1 MLDSLLRDLRFAW
14 RSLRRRPLFLV
25 IPVLSLTIGIAANTV
40 VFSAVSGLLLEG
52 MHGVP
57 NARRIVEVGTGW
69 DGSGFDGF
77 SYPDFLDVREQASTL
92 AEVAGYK
99 YQMFTLSRGDAGVR
113 ALGLLVSANYFDV
126 LGVQAFRGRTFL
138 REEDTGLDAHPV
150 AVLSFDFWQNRWGG
164 DPDVVGSTVY
174 VSRQPY
180 TVLGITPKD
189 FRSHTALGNPDVYVP
204 LMQHPSLNQGRNY
217 FEARGSDWFSALALL
232 EDGATL
238 SDADVEVA
246 TIFRRLSAAYPETN
260 GRRTGSV
267 RAYGALPSIMQGYA
281 GMFLAVLLAF
291 VALILLIT
299 CANVA
304 GMFLARATARQRE
317 IAIRL
322 AVGSSRVQLTRL
334 LLTESLV
341 VFVLGGLGGV
351 TLAAWTL
358 AYLGSLTL
366 PGPFPVGLEVSMSGA
381 ALLFATVVTLVT
393 GVVFGLLPA
402 RQALGL
408 SVLGTLKDEGA
419 RPRSSAG
426 KLRRAFV
433 AAQVAASLALLVAA
447 GLLLRALQQ
456 AGQIK
461 TGFETEGAYVT
472 FLDLTTEGYTAEDG
486 SAFQNEILRH
496 FAAQGWVESV
506 ALSIDLPLDM
516 STHGTAVI
524 PDSWQG
530 SVGQEYLSSRYNAVS
545 PDYFAALR
553 ISVLEGRGFTPGDR
567 AGAEEVALV
576 SRTFAERVWP
586 GESAV
591 GRRVQAGGPVT
602 VVGVVEDVPNSSLTE
617 VPSPLFY
624 RPLAQA
630 YGDEVYLVFRSLAN
644 HGLIVR
650 EAHQGLRALDPSIA
664 LSPVIELGRFT
675 GVGMLPQRIAGGLAA
690 SLGILALLLSPM
702 GVYGVMAFAVAQR
715 TREMGIRMA
724 LGAEPGR
731 VLRSIVL
738 GAFRLTLPGVVVGA
752 ILAVVIGIVLRS
764 LLLGVSPHDPTA
776 LLSAALAVGGMVLAG
791 TLIPAKRAAQVD
803 PAEALRHD

>member
-1 MLDSLLRDLRFAW
+1 MLDPLVRDLRFAF
-14 RSLRRRPLFLV
+14 RSLRHRPLFLV

-40 VFSAVSGLLLEG
+40 VFSGVNGLLLEG
-52 MHGVP
+52 TNGVP
-57 NARRIVEVGTGW
+57 NAKRLVEVGTGR

-77 SYPDFLDVREQASTL
+77 SYPDFIDLREQAAAL

-99 YQMFTLSRGDAGVR
+99 YQMFTLNRGDAGVR
-113 ALGLLVSANYFDV
+113 AFGLLVSANYFDV
-126 LGVQAFRGRTFL
+126 MGVRAFRGRTFL
-138 REEDTGLDAHPV
+138 PEEDADFDGHPV
-150 AVLSFDFWQNRWGG
+150 AVLSFDFWHNRWGG
-164 DPDVVGSTVY
+164 DPNVVGSTVY

-180 TVLGITPKD
+180 TVVGIAPES

-238 SDADVEVA
+238 SDANAEVA
-246 TIFRRLSAAYPETN
+246 TVFRRLAAAYPETN
-260 GRRTGSV
+260 ARRTGSV
-267 RAYGALPSIMQGYA
+267 RAYGPLPSIMQGYA
-281 GMFLAVLLAF
+281 GTFLAVLLAF
-291 VALILLIT
+291 VTLILLIT

-322 AVGSSRVQLTRL
+322 AVGSSRGQLIRQ

-341 VFVLGGLGGV
+341 VFLLGGIGGV
-351 TLAAWTL
+351 ILAGWTL
-358 AYLGSLTL
+358 GYLGSLTL
-366 PGPFPVGLEVSMSGA
+366 PGPFPVGLEIPMSGA
-381 ALLFATVVTLVT
+381 AMVFASVLTLAT

-402 RQALGL
+402 RHALGL
-408 SVLGTLKDEGA
+408 SVLGILKDEGA
-419 RPRSSAG
+419 QPRSSAG
-426 KLRRAFV
+426 RLRRAFV

-447 GLLLRALQQ
+447 GLLLRSLQH
-456 AGQIK
+456 AGQIE

-472 FLDLTTEGYTAEDG
+472 FLDLTTEGYTPEDG
-486 SAFQNEILRH
+486 SAFQNEILEH
-496 FAAQGWVESV
+496 FAAQPWVESV

-524 PDSWQG
+524 PDRWEK
-530 SVGQEYLSSRYNAVS
+530 SVEEEYMSSRYNAVS
-545 PDYFAALR
+545 FDYFAALR
-553 ISVLEGRGFTPGDR
+553 INVLEGRGFSPGDR
-567 AGAEEVALV
+567 AGAEEVAVV

-591 GRRVQAGGPVT
+591 GRRVEARGTVT
-602 VVGVVEDVPNSSLTE
+602 IVGVVEDVPNSSLTE
-617 VPSPLFY
+617 VPTPLFY
-624 RPLAQA
+624 RPLTQA
-630 YGDEVYLVFRSLAN
+630 YGDEVYLVFRSAADPA
-644 HGLIVR
+644 LILR
-650 EAHQGLRALDPSIA
+650 ETHQGLRALDPRIA

-675 GVGMLPQRIAGGLAA
+675 GIGILPQRIAGGLAA
-690 SLGILALLLSPM
+690 SLGLLALLLSTM

-731 VLRSIVL
+731 VLRSVVL
-738 GAFRLTLPGVVVGA
+738 GAFRLTLPGVVLGA
-752 ILAVVIGIVLRS
+752 ILAVAIGIVLQS
-764 LLLGVSPHDPTA
+764 LLLGVSPRDPA
-776 LLSAALAVGGMVLAG
+776 AHIGAVLSVGGMVLAG
-791 TLIPAKRAAQVD
+791 TLIPARRAAQVD

>member
-1 MLDSLLRDLRFAW
+1 
-14 RSLRRRPLFLV
+14 V

-57 NARRIVEVGTGW
+57 NARRIVEVGTRR
-69 DGSGFDGF
+69 DGSGFYGF
-77 SYPDFLDVREQASTL
+77 SYPDFLDLREQASTL

-113 ALGLLVSANYFDV
+113 AFGLLVSANYFDV
-126 LGVQAFRGRTFL
+126 VGVQAFRGRTFL

-180 TVLGITPKD
+180 TVLGITPED

-217 FEARGSDWFSALALL
+217 FESRGSDWFNALALL

-238 SDADVEVA
+238 SDADAEVA

-322 AVGSSRVQLTRL
+322 AVGSSRVQLIRH

-358 AYLGSLTL
+358 GYLGSLTL
-366 PGPFPVGLEVSMSGA
+366 PGPFPVGLEVSMSGT
-381 ALLFATVVTLVT
+381 ALLFALALTLVT

-419 RPRSSAG
+419 QPRSSAG
-426 KLRRAFV
+426 RLRRAFV

-456 AGQIK
+456 AGQIE

-472 FLDLTTEGYTAEDG
+472 FLDLTTEGYTPEDG
-486 SAFQNEILRH
+486 SAFQNEILQH
-496 FAAQGWVESV
+496 FAAQPWVESV

-524 PDSWQG
+524 PDGWEG
-530 SVGQEYLSSRYNAVS
+530 SVEQEYLSSRYNAVS

-567 AGAEEVALV
+567 AGVEEVAVV

-591 GRRVQAGGPVT
+591 GRRVQARGTVT

-617 VPSPLFY
+617 VPTPLFY

-630 YGDEVYLVFRSLAN
+630 YGDEVYLVFRSVAD
-644 HGLIVR
+644 HGLILR
-650 EAHQGLRALDPSIA
+650 ETHQGLRALDPSIA

-675 GVGMLPQRIAGGLAA
+675 GIGIMPQRIAGGLAA
-690 SLGILALLLSPM
+690 SLGLLALLLSTM
-702 GVYGVMAFAVAQR
+702 GIYGIMAFVVAQR

-738 GAFRLTLPGVVVGA
+738 GAFRLVLPGVVVGA
-752 ILAVVIGIVLRS
+752 ILAVVIGIVLQS
-764 LLLGVSPHDPTA
+764 LLLGVSPYDPAA

-791 TLIPAKRAAQVD
+791 TLVPAKRAAQVD

>member
-1 MLDSLLRDLRFAW
+1 M
-14 RSLRRRPLFLV
+14 

-57 NARRIVEVGTGW
+57 NARRIVEVGTRR
-69 DGSGFDGF
+69 DGSGFYGF
-77 SYPDFLDVREQASTL
+77 SYPDFLDLREQASTL

-99 YQMFTLSRGDAGVR
+99 YQMFTLSRGDAGLR
-113 ALGLLVSANYFDV
+113 AFGLLVSANYFDV
-126 LGVQAFRGRTFL
+126 VGVQAFRGRTFL

-180 TVLGITPKD
+180 TVLGITPED

-217 FEARGSDWFSALALL
+217 FESRGSDWFNALALL

-238 SDADVEVA
+238 SDADAEVA

-322 AVGSSRVQLTRL
+322 AVGSSRVQLIRH

-358 AYLGSLTL
+358 GYLGSLTL
-366 PGPFPVGLEVSMSGA
+366 PGPFPVGLEVSMSGT
-381 ALLFATVVTLVT
+381 ALLFALALTLVT

-419 RPRSSAG
+419 QPRSSAG
-426 KLRRAFV
+426 RLRRAFV

-456 AGQIK
+456 AGQIE

-472 FLDLTTEGYTAEDG
+472 FLDLTTEGYTPEDG
-486 SAFQNEILRH
+486 SAFQNEILQH
-496 FAAQGWVESV
+496 FAAQRWVESV

-524 PDSWQG
+524 PDGWEG
-530 SVGQEYLSSRYNAVS
+530 SVEQEYLSSRYNAVS

-567 AGAEEVALV
+567 AGVEEVAVV

-591 GRRVQAGGPVT
+591 GRRVQARGTVT

-617 VPSPLFY
+617 VPTPLFY

-630 YGDEVYLVFRSLAN
+630 YGDEVYLVFRSVAD
-644 HGLIVR
+644 HGLILR
-650 EAHQGLRALDPSIA
+650 ETHQGLRALDPSIA

-675 GVGMLPQRIAGGLAA
+675 GIGIMPQRIAGGLAA
-690 SLGILALLLSPM
+690 SLGLLALLLSTM
-702 GVYGVMAFAVAQR
+702 GIYGIMAFVVAQR

-738 GAFRLTLPGVVVGA
+738 GAFRLVLPGVVVGA
-752 ILAVVIGIVLRS
+752 ILAVVIGIVLQS
-764 LLLGVSPHDPTA
+764 LLLGVSPYDPAA

-791 TLIPAKRAAQVD
+791 TLVPAKRAAQVD